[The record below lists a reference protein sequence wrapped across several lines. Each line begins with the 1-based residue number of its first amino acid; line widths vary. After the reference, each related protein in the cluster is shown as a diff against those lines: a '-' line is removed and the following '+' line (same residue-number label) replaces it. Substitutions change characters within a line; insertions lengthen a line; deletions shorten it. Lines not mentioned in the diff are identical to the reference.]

1 MSNKYQEKIDVSQI
15 DKVEDVAVLYQNDIL
30 LNIQELT
37 SNFQFLKQHDPV
49 FFQLASS
56 SEQFFVVDPNTAIVK
71 LRQLAEALAKDIA
84 SRFNIPPYSYTNQN
98 ELIYQIDRKINLDSR
113 IKDIFHKLR
122 KDGNKAVHE
131 FTFGDHQQAIT
142 ALRLA
147 HKLSIWYHL
156 TFGEDDSFVETEFVV
171 PEDPSKKLEKLEAE
185 RAELTT
191 KLREASKAVDESKEL
206 KALIQKE
213 SDAREEVISS
223 METLKSQYEEKITQ
237 SENELEKA
245 KTLFDAKI
253 KTLVEAEKDKKEEKK
268 LQQSYKRKA
277 RSAAS
282 KLHLTEDETRELIDL
297 KLNDAG
303 WEVDTR
309 TLDYRKGARPVPG
322 KNRAIAEWPCY
333 NPHTKKNTRADYV
346 LFIGLKPVGVVEAK
360 KFGNDVADDLR
371 QAEEYSRDIN
381 VDSVRDI
388 AKNEGEVFELQEWP
402 IASHGGETY
411 KVPFAFS
418 TNGRE
423 YQNQLETKSGIWF
436 RDIRIPENK
445 SRALKGWHTPEEL
458 EQLLARD
465 EVKIFERVKED
476 QWGSL
481 ELRDYQK
488 TAVHK
493 VEDAIL
499 AKQRK
504 ILIAMATGTGKTRTV
519 IALMYRLLRAGF
531 FKRILFLVDR
541 GALGEQAQNAFSEI
555 RPEGNLTFEEIYDV
569 KELTDKMPDS
579 KTKVHVATVQSMVKR
594 VLASDEAVPI
604 GQYDCIIVDEA
615 HRGYTLDKE
624 MTEGEMELRDFN
636 EYISA
641 YRQVLDYFD
650 AVRIGLTATPAT
662 HTVEIFNTPVY
673 TYSYREAVVD
683 GWLIDSEPPYSFD
696 TQLSKNG
703 IHFKKEDEVEVI
715 NVIGEARTEIL
726 DDEMDFEIEDFN
738 RKVLNEDFNRVICE
752 TLAQDY
758 LDPSGEEKTLI
769 FCVSDAH
776 ADVVVA
782 QMKLALDKFHGD
794 QPDNAVMKITGSVR
808 DPRGAIREYK
818 NERLPNIAVT
828 VDLLTTGIDVPEIV
842 NLVFLRRVRSRIL
855 YEQMKGRAT
864 RLCPDINK
872 DIFRIFDA
880 VGLYKVLEKVDTMKP
895 IVQKVSVPLEQ
906 LIDDLNN
913 EKSYDFS
920 GDAYGDAGNQ
930 THAEDVHEQV
940 ITKFQRI
947 VRRTKKIEEFPEAKE
962 AYVLL
967 DTLTQTKLD
976 CDFNDLPQKLKD
988 IGPEETGKF
997 FKENRDI
1004 FKFILALREGLKI
1017 NASDIV
1023 ISNHE
1028 DEFLGVNRGYGEDKD
1043 GKEIM
1048 APEDY
1053 LESFNVFINENKN
1066 KISALKVVMTRPRDL
1081 TREDLKALRLML
1093 SEHNFSETHLH
1104 EAWKE
1109 AKNEDIAATIIGYIR
1124 SLSLGS
1130 PLIAYEERVNS
1141 ALQKI
1146 KSSQKW
1152 TPNQERWLN
1161 RLAEQMKKNIIIDDE
1176 ALNSTPFKEKGGR
1189 EIIDRQLNHK
1199 LDEVLD
1205 DFATYMWDQTA

>member
-1 MSNKYQEKIDVSQI
+1 MSDSYQKYIDTSKA
-15 DKVEDVAVLYQNDIL
+15 DKVKDASKLFMQVESKGIYSLI
-30 LNIQELT
+30 
-37 SNFQFLKQHDPV
+37 SNFEFLKQHDPV
-49 FFQLASS
+49 FYQLASAA
-56 SEQFFVVDPNTAIVK
+56 EQFFAMDPNTTIMK
-71 LRQLAEALAKDIA
+71 LRQLSEAFAKDIA
-84 SRFNIPPYSYTNQN
+84 SRFNIPSYSYNNQS

-113 IKDIFHKLR
+113 VKDIFHKLR

-131 FTFGDHQQAIT
+131 FTFGDHKQAIGD
-142 ALRLA
+142 LQLA
-147 HKLSIWYHL
+147 HKLAVWYHL
-156 TFGEDDSFVETEFVV
+156 TFGEDSSFVEEPFRV
-171 PEDPSKKLEKLEAE
+171 PEDPSTALQQLEDEKHILTAKLTEANQALEESHELTELIAKEAKAQDAIVAEMQAAKESYEKIIAANEAE
-185 RAELTT
+185 LEQARQTFEAKIEELVKTE
-191 KLREASKAVDESKEL
+191 KD
-206 KALIQKE
+206 QKE
-213 SDAREEVISS
+213 ERE
-223 METLKSQYEEKITQ
+223 
-237 SENELEKA
+237 
-245 KTLFDAKI
+245 
-253 KTLVEAEKDKKEEKK
+253 
-268 LQQSYKRKA
+268 LQQTYKRKA
-277 RSAAS
+277 KSAAG

-297 KLNDAG
+297 KLIEAG
-303 WEVDTR
+303 WEADTR
-309 TLDYRKGARPVPG
+309 GLDYRRGGRPEVG
-322 KNRAIAEWPCY
+322 HNRAIAEWPCY

-381 VDSVRDI
+381 LDSVKQI
-388 AKNEGEVFELQEWP
+388 AKNQDVQLELKEWP
-402 IASHGGETY
+402 IDATKDETY
-411 KVPFAFS
+411 KVPLAYS

-423 YQNQLETKSGIWF
+423 YQNQIKTKSGIWF
-436 RDIRIPENK
+436 RDLRVPENK
-445 SRALKGWHTPEEL
+445 SRALKGWQTPEEI

-465 EVKIFERVKED
+465 EVKIIEKIKED

-481 ELRDYQK
+481 SLRDYQQK
-488 TAVHK
+488 AVHK
-493 VEDAIL
+493 AEEAII
-499 AKQRK
+499 AKERK

-519 IALMYRLLRAGF
+519 IALMYRLLKAGF

-541 GALGEQAQNAFSEI
+541 GALGEQAQNAFGEI

-594 VLASDEAVPI
+594 VLASDETIPV
-604 GQYDCIIVDEA
+604 GRYDCIIVDEA

-636 EYISA
+636 EYVSA

-662 HTVEIFNTPVY
+662 HTVEIFNSPVY

-696 TQLSKNG
+696 TQLSKHG

-715 NVIGEARTEIL
+715 NVIGESRTEIL

-738 RKVLNEDFNRVICE
+738 RKVLNKEFNRVICE

-758 LDPSGEEKTLI
+758 LDPTGEEKTLI

-776 ADVVVA
+776 ADVVVE
-782 QMKLALDKFHGD
+782 QMKLALDKFHGPQKD
-794 QPDNAVMKITGSVR
+794 KTVMKITGSIR
-808 DPRGAIREYK
+808 EPRGAIREYK

-828 VDLLTTGIDVPEIV
+828 VDLLTTGIDVPEIT

-880 VGLYKVLEKVDTMKP
+880 VGLYKVLEKVDTMRP
-895 IVQKVSVPLEQ
+895 IVQTVSVPLEQ

-913 EKSYDFS
+913 EKSYEYS
-920 GDAYGDAGNQ
+920 GDAYGESGNK

-940 ITKFQRI
+940 IAKFQRI
-947 VRRTKKIEEFPEAKE
+947 VRRTEKIDEFPEAKE
-962 AYVLL
+962 AFTLL
-967 DTLTQTKLD
+967 DTLTNDKLS
-976 CDFNDLPQKLKD
+976 CTFNELPKKLKE
-988 IGPEETGKF
+988 IGPKETGVF
-997 FKENRDI
+997 FRENPDI
-1004 FKFILALREGLKI
+1004 FKFILNLRSGLKI
-1017 NASDIV
+1017 SSSDIV
-1023 ISNHE
+1023 ISLHE
-1028 DEFLGVNRGYGEDKD
+1028 DELLETTRGYGEDKD
-1043 GKEIM
+1043 GNAIL

-1053 LESFNVFINENKN
+1053 LESFNTFIIENRN
-1066 KISALKVVMTRPRDL
+1066 KIAALEVVMTRPRDL
-1081 TREDLKALRLML
+1081 TREDLKSLRLML

-1124 SLSLGS
+1124 SMALGS
-1130 PLIAYEERVNS
+1130 PLVSYEERVTS

-1152 TPNQERWLN
+1152 TPNQVRWLD
-1161 RLAEQMKKNIIIDDE
+1161 RLAEQMKQNIIIDEE
-1176 ALNSTPFKEKGGR
+1176 ALESSPFKEKGGR
-1189 EIIDRQLNHK
+1189 KAIDNQLNHK

-1205 DFATYMWDQTA
+1205 DFATYMWA